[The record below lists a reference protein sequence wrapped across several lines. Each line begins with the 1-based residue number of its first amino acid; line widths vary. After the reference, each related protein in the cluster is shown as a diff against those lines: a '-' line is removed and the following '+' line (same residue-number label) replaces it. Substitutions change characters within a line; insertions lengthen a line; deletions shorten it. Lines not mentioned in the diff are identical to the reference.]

1 MNKMAIPKYVEI
13 QNKLKEEIKSGKFKY
28 GDRFYSEADLKD
40 KFNVSSITVIR
51 ALRELVVEGYLVRYQ
66 GKGTFVS
73 YSLGDSLVHL
83 SVRGNSINS
92 EKEPYDKMIVLDVV
106 EGNNPEILEKLK
118 LTPNDH
124 YYLVKRVR
132 YKEGQ
137 PFAVY
142 FTYLP
147 ANDFDHELLKNKDN
161 FESVFT
167 LIKNQLNIRLEDEP
181 FSDKLTIIHPNE
193 EVSSNLKIKP
203 SSLVVNQEKTI
214 ISQANS
220 SPLYYHVAYI
230 RWDAFSLIFSSP
242 NYPQD

>member
-1 MNKMAIPKYVEI
+1 MAMPKYVEI
-13 QNKLKEEIKSGKFKY
+13 QNKLKQEIKSGKFKY

-51 ALRELVVEGYLVRYQ
+51 ALRELVVEGFLVRYQ

-92 EKEPYDKMIVLDVV
+92 EKEPYDKMTVLDVV
-106 EGNNPEILEKLK
+106 EGNNPTILNKLK

-124 YYLVKRVR
+124 YYLVKRIR

-147 ANDFDHELLKNKDN
+147 ADEVEDDLLKDKNNFESIFYLLKNKL
-161 FESVFT
+161 S
-167 LIKNQLNIRLEDEP
+167 IHLEDEP
-181 FSDKLTIIHPNE
+181 FSDKLTIVHPTE
-193 EVSSNLKIKP
+193 EVSANLKIEP

-214 ISQANS
+214 VSQTTS
-220 SPLYYHVAYI
+220 TPLYYHVAYI
-230 RWDAFSLIFSSP
+230 RWDAFSLVFSSP
-242 NYPQD
+242 NYPQNN

>member
-1 MNKMAIPKYVEI
+1 MAMPKYVEI
-13 QNKLKEEIKSGKFKY
+13 QNKLKQEIKSGKFKY

-40 KFNVSSITVIR
+40 KFNVSSITIIR
-51 ALRELVVEGYLVRYQ
+51 ALRELVLEGYLVRYQ

-92 EKEPYDKMIVLDVV
+92 EKEPYDTIKVLDVV
-106 EGNNPEILEKLK
+106 EGNNATILKKLK

-124 YYLVKRVR
+124 YYLIKRLR

-147 ANDFDHELLKNKDN
+147 AKELDSDLSKDKDN
-161 FESVFT
+161 FVSIFS
-167 LIKNQLNIRLEDEP
+167 LIKERLNIRLEDEP
-181 FSDKLTIIHPNE
+181 FSDKLTIVHPNE
-193 EVSSNLKIKP
+193 EVSSNLKIEP
-203 SSLVVNQEKTI
+203 TSLVVNQEKTI
-214 ISQANS
+214 VSQAS
-220 SPLYYHVAYI
+220 SAPVYYHIAYI

>member
-1 MNKMAIPKYVEI
+1 MPKYIEI
-13 QNKLKEEIKSGKFKY
+13 QNELKQEIKNGKFKY

-51 ALRELVVEGYLVRYQ
+51 ALRELVLEGYLVRYQ

-92 EKEPYDKMIVLDVV
+92 EKEPYDKMKVLDVV
-106 EGNNPEILEKLK
+106 EGNNATILSKLK

-124 YYLVKRVR
+124 YYLVKRLR
-132 YKEGQ
+132 YKEGR

-147 ANDFDHELLKNKDN
+147 AKELDSKLLKDKDN

-167 LIKNQLNIRLEDEP
+167 LIKEELGLHLEDEP
-181 FSDKLTIIHPNE
+181 FSDTLTIVHPTE
-193 EVSSNLKIKP
+193 EVSSNLKIP
-203 SSLVVNQEKTI
+203 STSLVVNQEKTI
-214 ISQANS
+214 VSQATAT
-220 SPLYYHVAYI
+220 PIYYHVAYI

-242 NYPQD
+242 NYPQN